1 MLIQFIESF
10 FFLICRIQLKA
21 CISPCGGFVICGSE
35 DSVLNIWNLETGKH
49 VAKYTNGG
57 RSSARMIITCVDYHP
72 YDHVLAYSIFGS
84 STSVRVLRYNKNASG
99 SDVGLHF
106 TEDTSQTR
114 GNEVILNA
122 LSCPLSRQSKPSG
135 SIATG
140 TKEIP
145 SLSRHS
151 TVDHTIIQIENNEQ
165 PWTMSHYS
173 KEMERNWRKKSWDRL
188 HSIIEKIDSILF
200 GNSMFFEDI
209 AETKQSTNDRGSWI
223 NASNNN
229 VALQRDIL
237 LEDRAAY
244 STRSRDGSLGNDK
257 NTQSS
262 FTIASK
268 SPDYSFNFHNLA
280 VPLKKTNTPESS
292 HISSPDSAGT
302 YIVETSNVNKNIEVA
317 TVAKKMDSVEAIGS
331 DTSQMSNVTFLIENE
346 RA

>member
-1 MLIQFIESF
+1 M
-10 FFLICRIQLKA
+10 KA

-49 VAKYTNGG
+49 VARYTNGG

-84 STSVRVLRYNKNASG
+84 STSVRVLRYNKNTSG
-99 SDVGLHF
+99 SDVGLHL

-135 SIATG
+135 STVG

-145 SLSRHS
+145 SLSHRL
-151 TVDHTIIQIENNEQ
+151 TADHTIIQVENNDYENNEQ
-165 PWTMSHYS
+165 PWTISHHS
-173 KEMERNWRKKSWDRL
+173 KEMQRNWRKKSWDRL

-209 AETKQSTNDRGSWI
+209 AEAKQSANDRRGSWI
-223 NASNNN
+223 NAPN

-244 STRSRDGSLGNDK
+244 STRSHNGSLENDN

-280 VPLKKTNTPESS
+280 VPLKKPNTPESS
-292 HISSPDSAGT
+292 HISSPDSVGT
-302 YIVETSNVNKNIEVA
+302 YIVETSNINKNIEIA
-317 TVAKKMDSVEAIGS
+317 TIAKEIDSVQAFGS
-331 DTSQMSNVTFLIENE
+331 DSSRMSNVTFLIENE